1 VLYCVCPN
9 EASRKQT
16 ELIVNASGTSVQFTG
31 GFNAWVE
38 RVFPQAAMARKRVEA
53 T

>member
-1 VLYCVCPN
+1 MN
-9 EASRKQT
+9 RAANRR
-16 ELIVNASGTSVQFTG
+16 IVNATGTSVQFTG
-31 GFNAWVE
+31 VFNAWVE